1 MASPWSKGSPFTP
14 RHSLNYSF
22 LGDSATTP
30 RSQQKVPLTSQLLE
44 ETDQRRV
51 ETFGPPL
58 PVQISEKLTNQESN
72 QHTTV
77 RIDQSGWA
85 WLVSGRKLFIWRF
98 IPAYGTK
105 GVFFKELTLPASELY
120 HVADLIC
127 VISPAGDSK
136 LSSVSVMAVSPEG
149 LVRYWPSLTHD
160 SNTVDVDTDLIGSK
174 CHSLTAFQP
183 YGCILLTTTNELLL
197 LTGLQKTV
205 KCQNLNASSGVFT
218 DLGRRMTSFIF
229 GSQPASQRVTN
240 WQKVLASSNHTTDNS
255 RELYVL
261 SENQLFTWN
270 IVRVRQGSF
279 SEKLVAQ
286 VQLENMFKAAVMNTP
301 EGYGKSADDIL
312 VWCLDVVQTSSGILV
327 LAAVAVRKPQSSQ
340 LFYFLGG
347 VKTTP
352 TPVSLISLTAL
363 PYSVPYIEAH
373 EDKLLDFKLLLSQQN
388 SSAFVYNS
396 NSIICV
402 SVSEANEVLNKVD
415 LQSPADSILGAGL
428 FQGKPLFFSS
438 KYGVI
443 TVAIMEAILSEQM
456 DSSNI
461 HSLEVTQKTGNL
473 SLSDASFRDGDNHLQ
488 RLKSAFLLFCQG
500 HIAEAQS
507 ICRIL
512 DGEELDNGVVALS
525 EEIIDDFPVSDP
537 RWAES
542 IPAGGLSASTSLIIL
557 HQLED
562 KLKAH
567 VFMVD
572 FLKGVGLWEKLGV
585 FESKEGQLLTCHLI
599 CEHGE
604 KLKAAIALCKV
615 DKKYQGVV
623 DGTIG
628 LVMKKRRLRSQI
640 EGLTEQ
646 DVFFREVS
654 RISDIFTCL
663 LEYEEQLIL
672 KQKSSSSQPQ
682 TIAAVNTVLK
692 EMLFEAWQYRQDQ
705 FETYQPSNPLTDMNF
720 EHVPWTAT
728 AGPDGIRAVLLKQ
741 IKLTAKQGMGEFAD
755 QQTKSLLVQH
765 MVDLADILLDG
776 YVKQL
781 QYLRNC
787 PGVKSRFDEVNQE
800 FEQDRRIVILPLV
813 HQGQRSHA
821 ASLAEKYHDFG
832 VLIELCETSGEQGT
846 LQKYM
851 TQFTDQ
857 GFSDY
862 VFKWYMDKGERQ
874 KLMTIHVPEQ
884 QNDDLSRFLSSHHH
898 LSWLH
903 HIHLKSFYQAH
914 RTLKALAIE
923 EACHLGK
930 KKTLLSLSKL
940 ALLASDEN
948 NDAELEE
955 IINEHKIIL
964 HQETLPSAVLQQA
977 GLDVDSM
984 APLSPSELIELH
996 VGDKNTGAN
1005 EYDFKNALDI
1015 LHLAVQTGAYGQ
1027 EQATTMKLY
1036 IWRKALLRDDW
1047 PSLPTKDPLMT
1058 VRNTI
1063 FFRTVEL
1070 AYNQGVELQ
1079 EFIPSLESL
1088 IDGEELKNTGLS
1100 ENATFHFLLKS
1111 GYERMERA
1119 AVLSL

>member
-1 MASPWSKGSPFTP
+1 MRDSQTKEVTSIQLSGLISQAGHGLYLAESC
-14 RHSLNYSF
+14 SF
-22 LGDSATTP
+22 GVLF
-30 RSQQKVPLTSQLLE
+30 QQLE
-44 ETDQRRV
+44 QR
-51 ETFGPPL
+51 EC
-58 PVQISEKLTNQESN
+58 
-72 QHTTV
+72 
-77 RIDQSGWA
+77 
-85 WLVSGRKLFIWRF
+85 
-98 IPAYGTK
+98 
-105 GVFFKELTLPASELY
+105 FFKELTLPASELY
-120 HVADLIC
+120 HVADLVC
-127 VISPAGDSK
+127 VISPTGDNK
-136 LSSVSVMAVSPEG
+136 LSSVSVMAVTPEG
-149 LVRYWPSLTHD
+149 FVRYWPSLTHE

-183 YGCILLTTTNELLL
+183 FGCILLTTTNELLL

-218 DLGRRMTSFIF
+218 DLGRRMTSLIF

-240 WQKVLASSNHTTDNS
+240 WQKVLASTNHTADNS

-270 IVRVRQGSF
+270 VVRVRQGSF

-286 VQLENMFKAAVMNTP
+286 VGLENMFKAAVINMP
-301 EGYGKSADDIL
+301 EGRGKSADDFI
-312 VWCLDVVQTSSGILV
+312 VWCLDVAQTSSGILV
-327 LAAVAVRKPQSSQ
+327 LAAVAVRQPQSTQ

-347 VKTTP
+347 VKTTLA
-352 TPVSLISLTAL
+352 PVSLASLTAL
-363 PYSVPYIEAH
+363 PYSVTYNEAQ
-373 EDKLLDFKLLLSQQN
+373 EDKLLDFKLLLLPQS

-402 SVSEANEVLNKVD
+402 SVSETSDLLNKVD
-415 LQSPADSILGAGL
+415 LQSPADKILGTGL
-428 FQGKPLFFSS
+428 YQDKVLFFSS

-443 TVAIMEAILSEQM
+443 TVAMTEAVLSEQM
-456 DSSNI
+456 DSSNVR
-461 HSLEVTQKTGNL
+461 SSEVRRRTGDI
-473 SLSDASFRDGDNHLQ
+473 SLSDASFRDLDGDGDLK

-500 HIAEAQS
+500 HTAEAQS
-507 ICRIL
+507 VCGIS
-512 DGEELDNGVVALS
+512 DGEELDSVVVALS
-525 EEIIDDFPVSDP
+525 EEITDDFPVSDP

-542 IPAGGLSASTSLIIL
+542 IPAGGLSASTSLIIF

-572 FLKGVGLWEKLGV
+572 FLKNVGLWEKLGV
-585 FESKEGQLLTCHLI
+585 FTSKEGQLLTCHLI

-604 KLKAAIALCKV
+604 KLKAAAALCKI
-615 DKKYQGVV
+615 DKKYQGVL

-628 LVMKKRRLRSQI
+628 LVMKKRRVRSQI

-646 DVFFREVS
+646 DLFFREVS
-654 RISDIFTCL
+654 RISDIFECL
-663 LEYEEQLIL
+663 LEYEEQLIV
-672 KQKSSSSQPQ
+672 KQRSTSSQPQ

-692 EMLFEAWQYRQDQ
+692 EMLYEAWQYRQDN
-705 FETYQPSNPLTDMNF
+705 FEAYQPSNTSTEMNF

-728 AGPDGIRAVLLKQ
+728 SGPDGVRAVLLKQ
-741 IKLTAKQGMGEFAD
+741 IKLTAQLGMGETTEK
-755 QQTKSLLVQH
+755 QTKSLLVQH

-781 QYLRNC
+781 QSLRNC
-787 PGVKSRFDEVNQE
+787 PGIKSRFDEVNQE
-800 FEQDRRIVILPLV
+800 FEQDRRTVILPLV

-832 VLIELCETSGEQGT
+832 VLIELCESAGDQGT

-851 TQFTDQ
+851 IQFTDQ

-884 QNDDLSRFLSSHHH
+884 QHGDLSRFLSSHHH

-903 HIHLKSFYQAH
+903 DINLKSFYQAH
-914 RTLKALAIE
+914 GTLKGLASE
-923 EACHLGK
+923 ETCYLAK

-948 NDAELEE
+948 NEAELEE
-955 IINEHKIIL
+955 IINEHNIIL
-964 HQETLPSAVLQQA
+964 HQETLPSAVLQHA
-977 GLDVDSM
+977 GLDLDSM
-984 APLSPSELIELH
+984 APLSPSELIEFH
-996 VGDKNTGAN
+996 IGDKNPRAN
-1005 EYDFKNALDI
+1005 EYDFKKALDI
-1015 LHLAVQTGAYGQ
+1015 LHLAVQTGAYDR
-1027 EQATTMKLY
+1027 EHATATKLH

-1058 VRNTI
+1058 VRNTV
-1063 FFRTVEL
+1063 FFKTVEL
-1070 AYNQGVELQ
+1070 AYNQGIQLQ

-1088 IDGEELKNTGLS
+1088 IDGEELKNLGLS
-1100 ENATFHFLLKS
+1100 KNTTFRFLLKS
-1111 GYERMERA
+1111 GYEQMARA
-1119 AVLSL
+1119 AALSS

>member
-98 IPAYGTK
+98 IPAAGTK

-352 TPVSLISLTAL
+352 APVSLSSLTAL
-363 PYSVPYIEAH
+363 PYSVTYIEAH

-428 FQGKPLFFSS
+428 YQGKPLFFSS

-456 DSSNI
+456 DSSNV

-507 ICRIL
+507 ICRTL

-572 FLKGVGLWEKLGV
+572 FLKGVGLWKKLEV

-628 LVMKKRRLRSQI
+628 LVMKKQRLRSQI

-781 QYLRNC
+781 QYLRAFQITYL
-787 PGVKSRFDEVNQE
+787 S
-800 FEQDRRIVILPLV
+800 
-813 HQGQRSHA
+813 
-821 ASLAEKYHDFG
+821 
-832 VLIELCETSGEQGT
+832 
-846 LQKYM
+846 
-851 TQFTDQ
+851 
-857 GFSDY
+857 
-862 VFKWYMDKGERQ
+862 GERQ

-903 HIHLKSFYQAH
+903 DIHLKSFYQAH
-914 RTLKALAIE
+914 RTLKALASE

-930 KKTLLSLSKL
+930 KKTLLSLK
-940 ALLASDEN
+940 
-948 NDAELEE
+948 
-955 IINEHKIIL
+955 IINEHNIIL
-964 HQETLPSAVLQQA
+964 HQETLPSAQA

-1015 LHLAVQTGAYGQ
+1015 LHLAVQTGAYDQ